1 MRRIGIIGGGAW
13 GTALAL
19 IARRAGRDVVLWA
32 RDGDVVDAI
41 NRDRANPA
49 YLPGVALDP
58 AIRATRDLAEAGAA
72 DALLLVV
79 PAQHMRAVATALAP
93 SLAARPPLVVCSK
106 GIEVATGALMT
117 EVLDEALPGCPLAV
131 LSGPTFADEVARG
144 LPAAV
149 TLACADAA
157 LGSRL
162 VAALGGGAFR
172 PYLADDLLGA
182 QIGGAVKNV
191 LAIAC
196 GIVDGRRLGENA
208 RAALVTR
215 GLAELLRLG
224 RARGARGE
232 TLMGLSGLG
241 DLVLTCT
248 SRRSRNMSL
257 GAALGEGASVAAVL
271 DARRAVTEGVA
282 SAPAVALLAG
292 RLGVEM
298 PICLAV
304 EAIVAGRVTIDA
316 AIEGLLARPFKAEV
330 AGAPVIV
337 ARERKDDGDA

>member
-1 MRRIGIIGGGAW
+1 MRRIGIVGGGAW
-13 GTALAL
+13 GTALAQV
-19 IARRAGRDVVLWA
+19 ARRAGREVLLWA
-32 RDGDVVDAI
+32 RNESVVEAI
-41 NRDRANPA
+41 ARDHANPL

-58 AIRATRDLAEAGAA
+58 AIRATGDLAALDGM

-79 PAQHMRAVATALAP
+79 PAQQMRKVAEALA
-93 SLAARPPLVVCSK
+93 SRLAARPPLVVCSK
-106 GIEVATGALMT
+106 GIEIASGALMT
-117 EVLDEALPGCPLAV
+117 EVLGETLPDCPLAV

-157 LGSRL
+157 LGARL

-172 PYLADDLLGA
+172 PYLADDLVGA

-208 RAALVTR
+208 RAALVAR

-257 GAALGEGASVAAVL
+257 GVALGEGASVAAVL
-271 DARRAVTEGVA
+271 GARRAVTEGVA
-282 SAPAVALLAG
+282 SAPAVGLLAA

-298 PICLAV
+298 PICRAV

-330 AGAPVIV
+330 AGAPVD
-337 ARERKDDGDA
+337 ALEEGDGGDG

>member
-32 RDGDVVDAI
+32 RNDEVVEAI
-41 NRDRANPA
+41 NRDHANPR

-58 AIRATRDLAEAGAA
+58 AISATRDLAESVAA
-72 DALLLVV
+72 DALMLVV
-79 PAQHMRAVATALAP
+79 PAQRMRALATALAP
-93 SLAARPPLVVCSK
+93 HLAARPPLVVCSK
-106 GIEVATGALMT
+106 GIEIATGALMT
-117 EVLDEALPGCPLAV
+117 EVLGAALPGCPLAV
-131 LSGPTFADEVARG
+131 LSGQTFADEVARG

-157 LGSRL
+157 LGARL

-172 PYLADDLLGA
+172 PYLADDLPGA

-257 GAALGEGASVAAVL
+257 GAALGEGASVAEIL
-271 DARRAVTEGVA
+271 KGRRAVTEGVA
-282 SAPAVALLAG
+282 SAPAVILLAD

-298 PICLAV
+298 PICRAV
-304 EAIVAGRVTIDA
+304 EAILAGRVTIDA

-330 AGAPVIV
+330 ADAPL
-337 ARERKDDGDA
+337 AAAQEPRDDDDA